1 MNVVVTGANGF
12 VGRAL
17 CRTLV
22 KSGHRVTGIVRRAGT
37 APAGVVEWVHG
48 TPEFA
53 DIDMHWPAPPGDVD
67 CVVHLAA
74 RVHVMNQPESD
85 ATQRAFNATNVEGT
99 LRVARAAQRNGVRR
113 FVYVS
118 SIKAIAGSGGT
129 HEPLREDAIAQPDD
143 AYGRSKLAAERSLA
157 DLHSETGLDVVI
169 VRPPLVYGPDVGA
182 NFRKML
188 DTVWRGTPLP
198 FGAVDAR
205 RSLLFVDN
213 LSDVLMQCAS
223 DARAANGC
231 FHLADDVAPTVA
243 DLLRAIGRHLG
254 RPARLLPVPV
264 PLLKLAGRLT
274 GRTAQIERLTESL
287 VLDVSSIGRQL
298 PGWHPP
304 YTLDEGLRA
313 TADWYRA
320 WRKEQGR
327 A

>member
-1 MNVVVTGANGF
+1 MHVVVTGANGF

-22 KSGHRVTGIVRRAGT
+22 ENGHRVTGIVRRPGT
-37 APAGVVEWVHG
+37 TSAGVMESVHA

-53 DIDMHWPAPPGDVD
+53 DIETHWPAMPGDVD

-74 RVHVMNQPESD
+74 RVHVMNESESD
-85 ATQRAFNATNVEGT
+85 ETQRAFNATNVEGT

-113 FVYVS
+113 FIYVS

-129 HEPLREDAIAQPDD
+129 REPLREDAAAQPDD

-157 DLHSETGLDVVI
+157 DLRRETGLDVVI

-188 DTVWRGTPLP
+188 DAVWGGMPLP
-198 FGAVDAR
+198 FGAVNAR

-213 LSDVLMQCAS
+213 LADALMHCAS
-223 DARAANGC
+223 DSRAANGC
-231 FHLADDVAPTVA
+231 FHLADDVAPSVA
-243 DLLRAIGRHLG
+243 DLLRSIGRHLG
-254 RPARLLPVPV
+254 RPARLVPVPV
-264 PLLKLAGRLT
+264 SLLKLAGRLT

-287 VLDVSSIGRQL
+287 VLDSSAIRRQL
-298 PGWHPP
+298 SGWHPP
-304 YTLDEGLRA
+304 YTLDDGLRA
-313 TADWYRA
+313 TAEWYRA

-327 A
+327 G

>member
-1 MNVVVTGANGF
+1 MHVVVTGANGF
-12 VGRAL
+12 VGRTL

-22 KSGHRVTGIVRRAGT
+22 ENGHRVTGIVRRAGT
-37 APAGVVEWVHG
+37 APAGVLEWVHG

-53 DIDMHWPAPPGDVD
+53 DIDTHWPAPAGDAH

-74 RVHVMNQPESD
+74 RVHVMNEPDSD
-85 ATQRAFNATNVEGT
+85 ETQRAFNATNVEGT
-99 LRVARAAQRNGVRR
+99 LRVARAAQLNGVRR
-113 FVYVS
+113 FIYVS

-129 HEPLREDAIAQPDD
+129 REPLREDALAQPDD

-157 DLHSETGLDVVI
+157 DLRSETGLDVVI

-198 FGAVDAR
+198 FGAVDAQ

-213 LSDVLMQCAS
+213 LVDALMHCAS
-223 DARAANGC
+223 DARSANGC
-231 FHLADDVAPTVA
+231 FHLADDVAPSVA

-254 RPARLLPVPV
+254 RPARLVPVPV

-287 VLDVSSIGRQL
+287 VLDASAIGRQL
-298 PGWHPP
+298 SGWHPP